1 MIGYI
6 NKIILVVLAGLGL
19 LTIYNLSEAHVISV
33 YLQEEG
39 QKALDRED
47 YTFFMP
53 SRYYNEVLLEDFVF
67 TEGSS
72 SFHIRIYEVARI
84 MAYQEGLKV
93 EDGIFLLI
101 EQLTGENLAYT
112 LDVEF
117 VSSDDLVI
125 SYLGKKQL
133 ELPLYA
139 TIQKQ
144 SERTIL
150 LKEDFYDED
159 SDTYFPLT
167 NIRIYENKTLSYDL
181 PVSIDFDTFL
191 IKDQIISYME
201 LHDDEAPKEGFLNV
215 SIAPVIRPVD
225 SNNVILRNMIIYVVF
240 VVFMTF
246 LIYGKRN
253 KRLGRKK
260 ATEGLQVD
268 VEKLKENDKKKR

>member
-1 MIGYI
+1 MISYI
-6 NKIILVVLAGLGL
+6 NKIILVILAGLGL
-19 LTIYNLSEAHVISV
+19 LTTYNLSEGYVISQ

-39 QKALDRED
+39 QKALDREE

-53 SRYYNEVLLEDFVF
+53 SRYYNDVLLEDLIV
-67 TEGSS
+67 TEGTSI
-72 SFHIRIYEVARI
+72 FHIRIYEVARI
-84 MAYQEGLKV
+84 MAYKTGLEV

-101 EQLTGENLAYT
+101 EQLEGEDLAYT

-117 VSSDDLVI
+117 VSSGDLTI

-144 SERTIL
+144 TERTIL
-150 LKEDFYDED
+150 LKDDFYDEE
-159 SDTYFPLT
+159 SNLYHQLT
-167 NIRIYENKTLSYDL
+167 TIRIYENKELSFEI
-181 PVSIDFDTFL
+181 PVNINFDTFV
-191 IKDQIISYME
+191 IKDQIIDY
-201 LHDDEAPKEGFLNV
+201 LDVHNDDAPKEAFLNV
-215 SIAPVIRPVD
+215 SVAPVIRPVD
-225 SNNVILRNMIIYVVF
+225 SNNIILRNMIIYVVF

-268 VEKLKENDKKKR
+268 VDKLNENVKKKR